1 MNMREM
7 MRNVPNGILAVII
20 VCVTVAFLG
29 TLGALVYMA
38 TTGADSA
45 PVAKFIDTALNFVLL
60 IVAGTG
66 ATAAVSAAK
75 SAAAAEKQTNGELT
89 PRIKN
94 AVTEVLNERNGGAD
108 DGGPTL

>member
-1 MNMREM
+1 

-29 TLGALVYMA
+29 TLGTLAFMA
-38 TTGADSA
+38 ANGTDSA
-45 PVAKFIDTALNFVLL
+45 PVTRFIDTALNFVLL

-89 PRIKN
+89 PRIKS
-94 AVTEVLNERNGGAD
+94 AVSEVLDERNGGTD
-108 DGGPTL
+108 DGRPTV